1 MSLSFWQKSYINALP
16 SKADVVILG
25 GGFVGLSSAYWLVKL
40 RPSLKIV
47 ILEKDKLGSGA
58 SGKNAGFLTK
68 GSQVFYQKLVDQYGQ
83 AYGENVFHYV
93 DDSLKLLNEHI
104 LQDDLDLMNRAFS
117 QTFSKQ
123 SSFSLGNFKFRDDC
137 WISEGEF
144 SVQPFRLLEKMKRVL
159 TQKGVQFLEGVEAFD
174 LGSNELQTNRG
185 KIEFNQVLLALNG
198 YSSRFHKTFKDLIF
212 PKRAQML
219 AVRVKSPLEMNRLFY
234 HPEERVYWRMVDSQ
248 TLIIGGKRLVDES
261 EENSDFEKMNSKVQE
276 ALENYVRDFLKL
288 EYEILHRWSGIMGF
302 TKNELPLIQSMIQD
316 SCYVA
321 AGFSG
326 HGMGMGFHSGREI
339 AEMMLGLRSQSI
351 LNRV

>member
-1 MSLSFWQKSYINALP
+1 MSLSFWQKAYTDSLP
-16 SKADVVILG
+16 PKADVVILG
-25 GGFVGLSSAYWLVKL
+25 GGFVGLSSAYWFLKL

-93 DDSLKLLNEHI
+93 NDSLKLLNEHI
-104 LQDDLDLMNRAFS
+104 LQDDTNIMSLASS

-123 SSFSLGNFKFRDDC
+123 SSFSLGNFEFRDNS

-144 SVQPFRLLEKMKRVL
+144 SVHPLKLLEKMKDIL
-159 TQKGVQFLEGVEAFD
+159 IQKGVQILEGVEAFD
-174 LGSNELQTNRG
+174 LGRNELHTNRG
-185 KIEFNQVLLALNG
+185 KIEYNQVLLALNG
-198 YSSRFHKTFKDLIF
+198 YSSRFHKIFKDLIL

-219 AVRVKSPLEMNRLFY
+219 AVKVKSSLKMNRLYY

-261 EENSDFEKMNSKVQE
+261 EENSDFEMMNTKVQE
-276 ALENYVRDFLKL
+276 ALETYVRDFLNL

-302 TKNELPLIQSMIQD
+302 TKNELPIIKSIIQD

-339 AEMMLGLRSQSI
+339 SEMMLGLRSQSI
-351 LNRV
+351 LNQV